1 MAAVLPC
8 WNCYH
13 KASRIS
19 YVYWDHVTLLYL
31 GYHDE
36 YYMVMT
42 LSYFCNGNRCTG
54 KVASLHINI
63 HIDEIRQSCYLISM
77 DWMCFLIRW
86 HNSYAKYGYTIA
98 QPYLLFA
105 NRLQI
110 AECHTL
116 FCPGFVCLTYVYAA
130 FNYVSF
136 AFVRWNQW
144 PQKCLWYSKFDII
157 FDFRIKLAHFYSYC
171 SFVS

>member
-19 YVYWDHVTLLYL
+19 YEYWDHVTLLYL
-31 GYHDE
+31 GYHDK

-54 KVASLHINI
+54 KVASLPINI
-63 HIDEIRQSCYLISM
+63 HMDEIRQSCYLISM
-77 DWMCFLIRW
+77 DGMCFLIRW

-116 FCPGFVCLTYVYAA
+116 LCPGFVCLTYVLLLLIMLVLLL
-130 FNYVSF
+130 FGVISGNIMSLIF
-136 AFVRWNQW
+136 KF
-144 PQKCLWYSKFDII
+144 WYQFWFQNKTSTFLQLL
-157 FDFRIKLAHFYSYC
+157 FLC
-171 SFVS
+171 